1 MTSTSQLRSDIAAR
15 LHALSDDDVRFVDKL
30 VRALARMAQ
39 EECQGVELR
48 PEVVSALGI
57 EARTVHVCGTCLEAV
72 RDGECGCDAGLFTE
86 TGVA

>member
-1 MTSTSQLRSDIAAR
+1 MKDLDQLRPDIAAR

-39 EECQGVELR
+39 EECQGVDLH
-48 PEVVSALGI
+48 PDTVAALGI